1 MISLMMNQA
10 IFENDI
16 RFLVM
21 AFFPGEKI
29 VLGYEDRFDYCID
42 IIMTT
47 DKLSLSIN
55 DGGRN
60 AKTLTLNG
68 VVNRNT
74 VKRLT
79 YDLLSEYTKKQL
91 PWGTLTGIRPTK
103 LIMNL
108 LDKGFEEEYIYQ
120 YFKSEYYISDAK
132 YRLCAQVAENE
143 RKVLQSLDLNNSYS
157 LYIGIPFCPT
167 ICAYCSFSSYPLNVW
182 EDRVDDYLDALFK
195 EIDAVSK
202 LQSGKSLLTVY
213 IGGGTPTSLS
223 ANQMHRLLE
232 KLQQCFPLESA
243 LEITVEAGRPD
254 SITKDKLEVIK
265 QHGIHRISINPQ
277 TMNQKTLDII
287 GRKHTPSQV
296 ERAFALARETGFTNI
311 NMDMIVGLPG
321 ETSEDIKDTLTA
333 IKKLNPES
341 LTVHSLALK
350 RAAILNQPESAYR
363 ETKPEEVGFMIDMT
377 NQAAKTMQMNP
388 YYLYRQKNI
397 AGNLE
402 NIGYAKA
409 GHEGIYNIL
418 IMEEKQT
425 IIAVGAGGTT
435 KVVIPQKSFPG
446 EKRIK
451 RIENVKSVK
460 DYIERIDEM
469 IGRKE
474 KELAKPCGL

>member
-47 DKLSLSIN
+47 DKLSISIN

-68 VVNRNT
+68 VINRNT

-182 EDRVDDYLDALFK
+182 EHRVDDYLDALFK

-202 LQSGKSLLTVY
+202 RQSGKSLLTVY

-296 ERAFALARETGFTNI
+296 ESAFALARETGFTNI

-321 ETSEDIKDTLTA
+321 EASEISK
-333 IKKLNPES
+333 
-341 LTVHSLALK
+341 
-350 RAAILNQPESAYR
+350 IL
-363 ETKPEEVGFMIDMT
+363 
-377 NQAAKTMQMNP
+377 
-388 YYLYRQKNI
+388 
-397 AGNLE
+397 
-402 NIGYAKA
+402 
-409 GHEGIYNIL
+409 
-418 IMEEKQT
+418 
-425 IIAVGAGGTT
+425 
-435 KVVIPQKSFPG
+435 
-446 EKRIK
+446 
-451 RIENVKSVK
+451 
-460 DYIERIDEM
+460 
-469 IGRKE
+469 
-474 KELAKPCGL
+474 